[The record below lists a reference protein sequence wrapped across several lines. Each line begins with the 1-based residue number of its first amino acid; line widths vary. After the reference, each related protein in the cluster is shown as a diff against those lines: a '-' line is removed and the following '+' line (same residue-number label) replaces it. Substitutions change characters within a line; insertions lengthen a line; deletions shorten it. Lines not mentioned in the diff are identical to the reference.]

1 MTSVASEGQNNTYK
15 FLYMSSWILH
25 ITSYK
30 ISCFNEIVP
39 QDIFPGNSVSSRP
52 KLYEHNIPFRFCTAV
67 VKGYPSSRS
76 HRRIWF
82 VDDHK
87 SGEIILE
94 FNDRL
99 NKWGVISL
107 RSDVKVKK
115 LSPGP
120 QVSFP
125 THQSGYMPT
134 SPSLLLPV
142 PWIMIHERGKEK
154 AYGRKYH

>member
-25 ITSYK
+25 ITSH
-30 ISCFNEIVP
+30 IGE
-39 QDIFPGNSVSSRP
+39 
-52 KLYEHNIPFRFCTAV
+52 YE
-67 VKGYPSSRS
+67 
-76 HRRIWF
+76 F

-94 FNDRL
+94 FNGRL

-107 RSDVKVKK
+107 RFDVKVKK

-120 QVSFP
+120 QGSFP
-125 THQSGYMPT
+125 YTLVWLHAYIALTT
-134 SPSLLLPV
+134 SASTV
-142 PWIMIHERGKEK
+142 DHDS
-154 AYGRKYH
+154 

>member
-1 MTSVASEGQNNTYK
+1 MDST
-15 FLYMSSWILH
+15 
-25 ITSYK
+25 
-30 ISCFNEIVP
+30 
-39 QDIFPGNSVSSRP
+39 
-52 KLYEHNIPFRFCTAV
+52 HN
-67 VKGYPSSRS
+67 KS

-107 RSDVKVKK
+107 RSD
-115 LSPGP
+115 
-120 QVSFP
+120 
-125 THQSGYMPT
+125 SGYMPT

-154 AYGRKYH
+154 AYGRKCSGLLLTERFILDDTSITVVIDKSDNDWASK

>member
-1 MTSVASEGQNNTYK
+1 MIGIQ
-15 FLYMSSWILH
+15 
-25 ITSYK
+25 
-30 ISCFNEIVP
+30 
-39 QDIFPGNSVSSRP
+39 
-52 KLYEHNIPFRFCTAV
+52 AV

-94 FNDRL
+94 FDGRL
-99 NKWGVISL
+99 NKWGVISF

-154 AYGRKYH
+154 AYGRKCSGILLTERFILDDQ